1 MHISQAYHGELPLFI
16 NTMSQSKKKKDR
28 LQEEKKG
35 RREGKKLEL
44 RQHVAKVL
52 TITKWLL
59 LRL

>member
-1 MHISQAYHGELPLFI
+1 MHISQAYHGELPLII
-16 NTMSQSKKKKDR
+16 NNMFQSKKKKDR

-35 RREGKKLEL
+35 RREGQKLEL

>member
-1 MHISQAYHGELPLFI
+1 MHISQAYHGELPLII
-16 NTMSQSKKKKDR
+16 NTMFQSKKKKDR

-35 RREGKKLEL
+35 RREGQKLEL

-59 LRL
+59 I